1 MLVRKIMSDEVFMAL
16 PGDEIAS
23 AARQMR
29 EKDIGSLVVME
40 DGKLNGIVTDRDI
53 ICRGYVDGLDRS
65 KLTVSDV
72 MSPNVIWCS
81 ENEDIEDAIHIME
94 ENKIRRLPVLASDG
108 SITGIVSVGD
118 ISSHLSHELAGE
130 LIAAVSSPDN
140 PPPTMM
146 SLK

>member
-1 MLVRKIMSDEVFMAL
+1 MQVREVMSENVFMVL
-16 PGDEIAS
+16 PDDEIAT

-29 EKDIGSLVVME
+29 EKDVGSLVVME
-40 DGKLNGIVTDRDI
+40 GGKLKGIVTDRDI
-53 ICRGYVDGLDRS
+53 ICRGFVAGSDS
-65 KLTVSDV
+65 PKLTISDV

-108 SITGIVSVGD
+108 STTGIISVGD

-140 PPPTMM
+140 PPPTTM
-146 SLK
+146 SLR